1 MPIVMFVV
9 LCLTSYNYCNKTF
22 SKIWGNRKIPHVS
35 GSQGRECPRGGGEFL
50 LFIYL
55 VGGSLFYCSLL
66 LFVYLFTEGFLV
78 KQRRA

>member
-1 MPIVMFVV
+1 MYLCQLLCL

-22 SKIWGNRKIPHVS
+22 STERYLMSVVTKV
-35 GSQGRECPRGGGEFL
+35 GSGGGVSV
-50 LFIYL
+50 IYL
-55 VGGSLFYCSLL
+55 VGGSLFYWSVL

>member
-1 MPIVMFVV
+1 MPIVVFVV

-35 GSQGRECPRGGGEFL
+35 SSQGRECPGGGL

-66 LFVYLFTEGFLV
+66 LFICLQKVSL
-78 KQRRA
+78 